1 MKKYFSQLRPLE
13 RRLAVG
19 GCVALIIALNG
30 WLVWPHFS
38 DWSRLRRELS
48 DAESKLKD
56 YRETVAQIPD
66 LQAKVKGYESQGQV
80 VPPDDQAITFTRTI
94 SSQAAASGVAIVN
107 TSRQSTRTNDQFFVE
122 QIQNVNVTATD
133 EQLVDFLYKLGSD
146 ASMIRVRD
154 LDLQPDTPH
163 QHLVANLRLVASY
176 QRNRSAPA
184 ESKPATAKAK

>member
-19 GCVALIIALNG
+19 GCVALIVALNG

-80 VPPDDQAITFTRTI
+80 ESIRSF
-94 SSQAAASGVAIVN
+94 SGVMM
-107 TSRQSTRTNDQFFVE
+107 F
-122 QIQNVNVTATD
+122 
-133 EQLVDFLYKLGSD
+133 
-146 ASMIRVRD
+146 
-154 LDLQPDTPH
+154 P
-163 QHLVANLRLVASY
+163 RLV
-176 QRNRSAPA
+176 
-184 ESKPATAKAK
+184 